1 VTASAPEF
9 AGILIACGS
18 AATCLLAR
26 DARLRYAA
34 AVVALIAAPA
44 LVLGDVWDTSRIV
57 SLRHP
62 PEKLA
67 VLIMGAVIAAAVV
80 AAIFRRFQWAFPIAA
95 FAVLPLRVPVTV
107 GGQTSHLL
115 VPLYLVIAGA
125 VLCFGYAAVRGPRP
139 REDPAR
145 RRGQRA
151 RNAGISGNTASLRRP
166 PLILWLYRVLAATL
180 LLYAIQ
186 SAYSVDV
193 SNAIENA
200 CFFLVPFALLFATL
214 GEVRWS
220 DHLLS
225 WVLATVTAVS
235 LVFAAVAFWEYA
247 ARDLLLSRG
256 DLLASNQLHLYFR
269 VNSLF
274 YDPNILGRDLA
285 LVMTGLGAYL
295 AWARSGRLAIAAAA
309 AAGILLAAL
318 ALSYSITGFVALV
331 AGLLVVMA
339 LRWGLRWAIG
349 AGLAIV
355 VAAAVFFAASG
366 VGRTDLSS
374 TDKIN
379 RASAGRVSLVTGG
392 YHLARDRPVWGWGSG
407 SFGASFKEHIDPH
420 ARTTVSHSEPLTV
433 GAEQGAIGLVVYIAL
448 VVLGLI
454 ALLSGARGSLAATG
468 VAACFVALFVHS
480 LGYADFSGDPAMWAL
495 LGVGVALRLRR
506 RASAEL
512 RTSSTPGRAP
522 AREPRPA
529 TA

>member
-1 VTASAPEF
+1 VKASAPEF
-9 AGILIACGS
+9 VGMLIACGS
-18 AATCLLAR
+18 AATAILAR

-34 AVVALIAAPA
+34 AVVALVAAPA
-44 LVLGDVWDTSRIV
+44 LVLGNVWDSSRVV

-67 VLIMGAVIAAAVV
+67 GACLVAIVAAVIV
-80 AAIFRRFQWAFPIAA
+80 AAIFRRWEWAFPIVA

-115 VPLYLVIAGA
+115 VPLYLVIAGG
-125 VLCFGYAAVRGPRP
+125 VLSFGYAAVRGPSSRADGAP
-139 REDPAR
+139 SAHPA
-145 RRGQRA
+145 A
-151 RNAGISGNTASLRRP
+151 LRSS
-166 PLILWLYRVLAATL
+166 PLVVWLYRVLAAIL
-180 LLYAIQ
+180 VLYAIQ
-186 SAYSVDV
+186 SFYSVDV

-200 CFFLVPFALLFATL
+200 SFFLVPFALLFAML

-220 DHLLS
+220 DRLLT
-225 WVLATVTAVS
+225 WILVTVTAVA
-235 LVFAAVAFWEYA
+235 LVFAGVAFWEYA
-247 ARDLLLSRG
+247 ARDLLLSKG

-285 LVMTGLGAYL
+285 LVLVTLGAYL
-295 AWARSGRLAIAAAA
+295 AWARSGRLAIAAAV

-339 LRWGLRWAIG
+339 LRWGLRWAIV
-349 AGLAIV
+349 AGLTIV
-355 VAAAVFFAASG
+355 VAAAIFAAVSG

-379 RASAGRVSLVTGG
+379 TNLSAGRVSLITGG
-392 YHLARDRPVWGWGSG
+392 YDLTRDRPAWGWGSG
-407 SFGASFKEHIDPH
+407 SFGEAFKDEIDKH
-420 ARTTVSHSEPLTV
+420 AETTVSHSEPLTV
-433 GAEQGAIGLVVYIAL
+433 GAEQGAIGLVVYAAL
-448 VVLGLI
+448 IVLS
-454 ALLSGARGSLAATG
+454 LLVLLPGARESLAATA
-468 VAACFVALFVHS
+468 VVACFIALFVHS
-480 LGYADFSGDPAMWAL
+480 LGYADFSVDPAMWAL

-506 RASAEL
+506 QAGAEVPAPDRA
-512 RTSSTPGRAP
+512 GRP
-522 AREPRPA
+522 AGDPRPA

>member
-1 VTASAPEF
+1 MTASAPEF
-9 AGILIACGS
+9 IGLLVACGA
-18 AATCLLAR
+18 AATAILAR

-34 AVVALIAAPA
+34 ALVALVAAPA
-44 LVLGDVWDTSRIV
+44 LVLGDVWDTSRVV

-67 VLIMGAVIAAAVV
+67 ALCVAAVVAATGV
-80 AAIFRRFQWAFPIAA
+80 AAIFRRFEWAFPITA
-95 FAVLPLRVPVTV
+95 FAALPLRVPVTV

-115 VPLYLVIAGA
+115 VPLYLVIAGG
-125 VLCFGYAAVRGPRP
+125 VLCYGYAALRGPRARDDGSP
-139 REDPAR
+139 RADGATPGA
-145 RRGQRA
+145 A
-151 RNAGISGNTASLRRP
+151 P
-166 PLILWLYRVLAATL
+166 VILWLCRVLAATL
-180 LLYAIQ
+180 VLYAIQ
-186 SAYSVDV
+186 AFYSDDV
-193 SNAIENA
+193 SNAIENVS
-200 CFFLVPFALLFATL
+200 FFLVPFALLFVTL

-220 DHLLS
+220 DRLLS
-225 WVLATVTAVS
+225 WILVTVTVVS
-235 LVFAAVAFWEYA
+235 LVFAGVAFWEYA

-285 LVMTGLGAYL
+285 LVMVALASYL

-355 VAAAVFFAASG
+355 VASAIFFAVSG

-379 RASAGRVSLVTGG
+379 RASAGRVSLVSGG
-392 YHLARDRPVWGWGSG
+392 YHLARDRPIWGWGSG
-407 SFGASFKEHIDPH
+407 SFGEAFKEQHPH
-420 ARTTVSHSEPLTV
+420 AETTVSHSEPLTV
-433 GAEQGAIGLVVYIAL
+433 GAEQGAIGLVAYVAL
-448 VVLGLI
+448 VVLGL
-454 ALLSGARGSLAATG
+454 AVLLGCAPESLAATA
-468 VAACFVALFVHS
+468 VAACFVALIVHS
-480 LGYADFSGDPAMWAL
+480 LGYADFTVDPAMWAL
-495 LGVGVALRLRR
+495 LGVGIALRLRR
-506 RASAEL
+506 RAGAEVHAPVGQSA
-512 RTSSTPGRAP
+512 
-522 AREPRPA
+522 ARESRPA

>member
-1 VTASAPEF
+1 MNASASEF
-9 AGILIACGS
+9 AGILIACGG
-18 AATCLLAR
+18 AATALLAR

-34 AVVALIAAPA
+34 AIVALVAAPA
-44 LVLGDVWDTSRIV
+44 LVLGDVWDTSRVV

-67 VLIMGAVIAAAVV
+67 ALIVVAIAAAAVMG
-80 AAIFRRFQWAFPIAA
+80 AIFRRIEWAFPIAA

-107 GGQTSHLL
+107 GGETSHLL
-115 VPLYLVIAGA
+115 VPLYLVIAGG
-125 VLCFGYAAVRGPRP
+125 VLCFGYAALRGPRIGHDGAP
-139 REDPAR
+139 TGHPATT
-145 RRGQRA
+145 RA
-151 RNAGISGNTASLRRP
+151 S
-166 PLILWLYRVLAATL
+166 PLVLWLYRVLAATL
-180 LLYAIQ
+180 VLYAIQ
-186 SAYSVDV
+186 ASYSVDV

-200 CFFLVPFALLFATL
+200 SFFLVPFALLFAML

-220 DHLLS
+220 DRLLA
-225 WVLATVTAVS
+225 WVLITVTAVA

-285 LVMTGLGAYL
+285 LVMVALGAYL
-295 AWARSGRLAIAAAA
+295 AWARSGRLAIAAAV

-331 AGLLVVMA
+331 AGLLVVQA

-349 AGLAIV
+349 AGVAIV
-355 VAAAVFFAASG
+355 VAAAIFFAVSG

-379 RASAGRVSLVTGG
+379 VASSGRVSLVTGG

-407 SFGASFKEHIDPH
+407 SFGAAFKEHIDPH
-420 ARTTVSHSEPLTV
+420 AQATVSHSEPLTV
-433 GAEQGAIGLVVYIAL
+433 GAEQGAIGLILYVAL
-448 VVLGLI
+448 VVLGLMV
-454 ALLSGARGSLAATG
+454 LLDGARRSLAATA
-468 VAACFVALFVHS
+468 VAACFVALIVHS
-480 LGYADFSGDPAMWAL
+480 LGYADFSVDPAMWAL

-506 RASAEL
+506 PSEVEVP
-512 RTSSTPGRAP
+512 TPADRAP
-522 AREPRPA
+522 APESRPA
-529 TA
+529 TT

>member
-9 AGILIACGS
+9 AGILVSCGA
-18 AATCLLAR
+18 AATTLLAR
-26 DARLRYAA
+26 DPRLRYAA
-34 AVVALIAAPA
+34 AIAALVAAPV
-44 LVLGDVWDTSRIV
+44 LVLGNVWDTSRVV

-67 VLIMGAVIAAAVV
+67 ALIVV
-80 AAIFRRFQWAFPIAA
+80 AAAAAAALAVAFRRYEWSFPLAA
-95 FAVLPLRVPVTV
+95 FTVLPLRVPVTV
-107 GGQTSHLL
+107 GGQTAHLL
-115 VPLYLVIAGA
+115 VPLYAVVAGG
-125 VLCFGYAAVRGPRP
+125 VLCFAYAAIRGPRARDDGAP
-139 REDPAR
+139 PVHPADA
-145 RRGQRA
+145 RA
-151 RNAGISGNTASLRRP
+151 S
-166 PLILWLYRVLAATL
+166 PLVVWLYRVLAATV
-180 LLYAIQ
+180 LLYGIQ
-186 SAYSVDV
+186 SFYSADV

-200 CFFLVPFALLFATL
+200 SFFLVPFALLFVL
-214 GEVRWS
+214 FGEVRWS
-220 DHLLS
+220 DRLLA
-225 WVLATVTAVS
+225 WVLITVTAVA

-285 LVMTGLGAYL
+285 LVIVALGAYL

-349 AGLAIV
+349 VAVVI
-355 VAAAVFFAASG
+355 VAATAIFFAASG

-379 RASAGRVSLVTGG
+379 RNLSAGRVSLVTGG

-407 SFGASFKEHIDPH
+407 SFGKAFKEHVDSR
-420 ARTTVSHSEPLTV
+420 AETTVSHSEPLTV
-433 GAEQGAIGLVVYIAL
+433 GAEQGAVGLVVYAAL
-448 VVLGLI
+448 VVMGLI
-454 ALLSGARGSLAATG
+454 VLLARARDSLAGTA

-480 LGYADFSGDPAMWAL
+480 LGYADFTVDPAMWAL

-506 RASAEL
+506 RADVPL
-512 RTSSTPGRAP
+512 PDRAGQAA
-522 AREPRPA
+522 ARDPRPA